1 MVQILKSGPNSMIFN
16 AKSNLVRENA
26 VRFGLG
32 GATGF
37 TLPFLHMAWGTCSQ
51 TEAHKYQL
59 YCNKV
64 GVYVLERRRIVPVSR
79 SKPHLLQKIGPCW
92 FFWTSRS
99 KMCMKKNVF
108 R

>member
-1 MVQILKSGPNSMIFN
+1 MIFD
-16 AKSNLVRENA
+16 AKSNLVGENA

-37 TLPFLHMAWGTCSQ
+37 TLPFLHMACGSCSQ

-64 GVYVLERRRIVPVSR
+64 GVYVLERRRIVPS
-79 SKPHLLQKIGPCW
+79 LLLNRICCKKVDRVG
-92 FFWTSRS
+92 FFGL
-99 KMCMKKNVF
+99 
-108 R
+108 